1 MINRTGLGLFALG
14 ALLFAALF
22 YVATTYNILGWSV
35 NDMGEPVID
44 PTLLVALYTIVFGL
58 PYALFELTRRTNWL
72 VLIFVLI
79 LIPAAHYGAMN
90 AFLWL
95 SSKGVEGGEGGMLA
109 TTPALLPGLLA
120 GFAGS
125 ALSFL
130 VLVLLGLRAAKAG
143 PAVFLGGLVL
153 LTAWGGVSMLLLN
166 TNQENPSALS
176 FILPIFLPWQ
186 LIFGFFLSAL
196 LRPSP
201 PRGTVATT
209 DTASE
214 ASVD

>member
-22 YVATTYNILGWSV
+22 YAATTYSILGWST
-35 NDMGEPVID
+35 NDMGEPALD
-44 PTLLVALYTIVFGL
+44 PALLVGLYTIVFGL

-72 VLIFVLI
+72 AVFFVLI
-79 LIPAAHYGAMN
+79 LIPAAHYGAIA

-95 SSKGVEGGEGGMLA
+95 SSSAIEALQTGSGGA
-109 TTPALLPGLLA
+109 SSPLLPGLLA

-130 VLVLLGLRAAKAG
+130 ALFVLGLRSAKAG
-143 PAVFLGGLVL
+143 PVVFLAGIGL
-153 LTAWGGVSMLLLN
+153 LTAWGGIAMLLLPSGDQM
-166 TNQENPSALS
+166 QEPTALT
-176 FILPIFLPWQ
+176 FILPVFLPWQ

-201 PRGTVATT
+201 KRGEVATT
-209 DTASE
+209 D
-214 ASVD
+214 

>member
-14 ALLFAALF
+14 ALLFSALF
-22 YVATTYNILGWSV
+22 YVATTYSILGWSV
-35 NDMGEPVID
+35 NDMGEPALN
-44 PTLLVALYTIVFGL
+44 PTILVALYTIAFGL
-58 PYALFELTRRTNWL
+58 PYAVFELTRRTNWL
-72 VLIFVLI
+72 TLLFLLI
-79 LIPAAHYGAMN
+79 LVPAAHCGAMN

-95 SSKGVEGGEGGMLA
+95 ASSGAEGAESGLA
-109 TTPALLPGLLA
+109 ATPGLLPGLLA

-130 VLVLLGLRAAKAG
+130 ALFLLGLRSAKGG
-143 PAVFLGGLVL
+143 PLVFLAGIVL

-166 TNQENPSALS
+166 PDVDNPTALN

-196 LRPSP
+196 LKPSP
-201 PRGTVATT
+201 GRGEVATT
-209 DTASE
+209 D
-214 ASVD
+214 

>member
-1 MINRTGLGLFALG
+1 MMINRTGLGLFALG

-22 YVATTYNILGWSV
+22 YAATTYSILGWTV
-35 NDMGEPVID
+35 NDMGEPALD
-44 PTLLVALYTIVFGL
+44 PAILVALYTIAFGL
-58 PYALFELTRRTNWL
+58 PYALYELTRRTNWL
-72 VLIFVLI
+72 AIVFLLI
-79 LIPAAHYGAMN
+79 LVPVAHYAAVA

-95 SSKGVEGGEGGMLA
+95 SSSAIEAAQTGSGA
-109 TTPALLPGLLA
+109 TSPLLPGLLA

-130 VLVLLGLRAAKAG
+130 ALFVLGLRSAKAG
-143 PAVFLGGLVL
+143 LVAFIAGIVL
-153 LTAWGGVSMLLLN
+153 LTAWGGISMLLLPSGE
-166 TNQENPSALS
+166 QMENPTALT

-201 PRGTVATT
+201 KRGEVATT
-209 DTASE
+209 DSAG
-214 ASVD
+214 D

>member
-22 YVATTYNILGWSV
+22 YVATTYSMLGWSV
-35 NDMGEPVID
+35 NDMGEPTIE

-58 PYALFELTRRTNWL
+58 PYALYELTRRTNWL
-72 VLIFVLI
+72 ALLFLLIVV
-79 LIPAAHYGAMN
+79 PAVHYGAMS
-90 AFLWL
+90 AYLWL
-95 SSKGVEGGEGGMLA
+95 ASTGVEGGDGGAVAA
-109 TTPALLPGLLA
+109 TPGLLPGLLA
-120 GFAGS
+120 GFAG
-125 ALSFL
+125 AAVSFL
-130 VLVLLGLRAAKAG
+130 VLFLLGLRAAKAG

-166 TNQENPSALS
+166 PDPENPSALS

-196 LRPSP
+196 LGPSP
-201 PRGTVATT
+201 GRGEVATT
-209 DTASE
+209 D
-214 ASVD
+214 

>member
-1 MINRTGLGLFALG
+1 MINRTGLALLALG

-35 NDMGEPVID
+35 NEMGEPAVD
-44 PTLLVALYTIVFGL
+44 PPLLVALYTIAFGL
-58 PYALFELTRRTNWL
+58 PYVLYELTRRTNWL
-72 VLIFVLI
+72 AILFLLI
-79 LIPAAHYGAMN
+79 LVPAAHYGAMY

-95 SSKGVEGGEGGMLA
+95 ASRGAEGGDGGALA
-109 TTPALLPGLLA
+109 ATPGLLPGLLA
-120 GFAGS
+120 GVTGA

-130 VLVLLGLRAAKAG
+130 ALFVLGLRAAKAG

-166 TNQENPSALS
+166 PNPESPTALD

-186 LIFGFFLSAL
+186 LIFAFFLSAL

-201 PRGTVATT
+201 ARGTVATT
-209 DTASE
+209 D
-214 ASVD
+214 

>member
-14 ALLFAALF
+14 ALLFSALF
-22 YVATTYNILGWSV
+22 YVATTYSILGWSV
-35 NDMGEPVID
+35 NDMGEPTLD
-44 PTLLVALYTIVFGL
+44 PAILVALYTIAFGL
-58 PYALFELTRRTNWL
+58 PYAVFELTRRTNWL
-72 VLIFVLI
+72 AILFLLI
-79 LIPAAHYGAMN
+79 LVPAAHYGAMA

-95 SSKGVEGGEGGMLA
+95 SSTGAEGAETGLA
-109 TTPALLPGLLA
+109 ATPGLLPGLLA

-130 VLVLLGLRAAKAG
+130 ALFVLGLRSAKAG
-143 PAVFLGGLVL
+143 PLVFLAGIVL

-166 TNQENPSALS
+166 PNLENPTALN

-196 LRPSP
+196 LKPSP
-201 PRGTVATT
+201 ARGEVATT
-209 DTASE
+209 D
-214 ASVD
+214 

>member
-14 ALLFAALF
+14 ALLFSALF
-22 YVATTYNILGWSV
+22 YVATTDSILGWSV
-35 NDMGEPVID
+35 NDMGEPTLD
-44 PTLLVALYTIVFGL
+44 PAILVALYTIAFGL
-58 PYALFELTRRTNWL
+58 PYAVFELTRRTNWL
-72 VLIFVLI
+72 AILFLLI
-79 LIPAAHYGAMN
+79 LVPAAHYGAMA

-95 SSKGVEGGEGGMLA
+95 SSTGTEGAETGLA
-109 TTPALLPGLLA
+109 ATPGLLPGLLA

-130 VLVLLGLRAAKAG
+130 ALFLLGLRSAKAG
-143 PAVFLGGLVL
+143 PLVFLAGIVL

-166 TNQENPSALS
+166 PEVENPTALN

-196 LRPSP
+196 LKPSP
-201 PRGTVATT
+201 GRGEVATT
-209 DTASE
+209 D
-214 ASVD
+214 

>member
-1 MINRTGLGLFALG
+1 MINRAGLGLFVLG
-14 ALLFAALF
+14 ALLFSALF
-22 YVATTYNILGWSV
+22 YVATTNGILGWSV
-35 NDMGEPVID
+35 NDMGEPTIE
-44 PTLLVALYTIVFGL
+44 PTLLVALYTIAFGL

-72 VLIFVLI
+72 SLVFLLI
-79 LIPAAHYGAMN
+79 LVPAAHYGAMY

-95 SSKGVEGGEGGMLA
+95 ASTGVEGGEGGALA
-109 TTPALLPGLLA
+109 ATPALLPGLLA

-125 ALSFL
+125 AISFL
-130 VLVLLGLRAAKAG
+130 VLFVLGLRAAKAG
-143 PAVFLGGLVL
+143 PAVFLAGVVL
-153 LTAWGGVSMLLLN
+153 LTAWGGISMLLLN
-166 TNQENPSALS
+166 PDMENPSALS

-209 DTASE
+209 D
-214 ASVD
+214 

>member
-22 YVATTYNILGWSV
+22 YVATTYSILGWSV
-35 NDMGEPVID
+35 NDLGEPSID
-44 PTLLVALYTIVFGL
+44 PNLLVAIYTVAFGL
-58 PYALFELTRRTNWL
+58 PYVLFELTRRTNWL
-72 VLIFVLI
+72 ALLFLLI
-79 LIPAAHYGAMN
+79 LVPAAHYGAMA
-90 AFLWL
+90 AFMWL
-95 SSKGVEGGEGGMLA
+95 SSKGAEAAAETGLA
-109 TTPALLPGLLA
+109 ATPGLLPGLLA

-130 VLVLLGLRAAKAG
+130 ALFVLGLRAAKAG
-143 PAVFLGGLVL
+143 PMVFLAGLIL
-153 LTAWGGVSMLLLN
+153 LTAWGGISMLLLN
-166 TNQENPSALS
+166 PDPENPGALS

-201 PRGTVATT
+201 KRGVAATT
-209 DTASE
+209 D
-214 ASVD
+214 

>member
-22 YVATTYNILGWSV
+22 YVATTYSILGWSV
-35 NDMGEPVID
+35 NDMGEPALD
-44 PTLLVALYTIVFGL
+44 PAILVALYTIAFGL
-58 PYALFELTRRTNWL
+58 PYAAYELTRRTNWL
-72 VLIFVLI
+72 AILFVLI
-79 LIPAAHYGAMN
+79 LIPAAHYGAI
-90 AFLWL
+90 ASFLGL
-95 SSKGVEGGEGGMLA
+95 SSSGAEAAETGIAA
-109 TTPALLPGLLA
+109 TPGLLPGLLA

-130 VLVLLGLRAAKAG
+130 AIFLLGLRSAKAG
-143 PAVFLGGLVL
+143 PVVFLAGIIL
-153 LTAWGGVSMLLLN
+153 LTAWGGIGMLLLN
-166 TNQENPSALS
+166 PDLENPTALN

-201 PRGTVATT
+201 KRGEIATT
-209 DTASE
+209 DA
-214 ASVD
+214 

>member
-22 YVATTYNILGWSV
+22 YVATTYSILGWSV
-35 NDMGEPVID
+35 NDMGEPVLD
-44 PTLLVALYTIVFGL
+44 PAILVALYTIAFGL
-58 PYALFELTRRTNWL
+58 PYALYELTRRTNWL
-72 VLIFVLI
+72 TLLFLLI
-79 LIPAAHYGAMN
+79 LIPAAHYGAIA

-95 SSKGVEGGEGGMLA
+95 SSSGAEAAETGIAA
-109 TTPALLPGLLA
+109 TPGLLPGLLA
-120 GFAGS
+120 GFTGA

-130 VLVLLGLRAAKAG
+130 ALFVLGLRSTRAG
-143 PAVFLGGLVL
+143 PLVFLAGIVL
-153 LTAWGGVSMLLLN
+153 LTAWGGISMLLLN
-166 TNQENPSALS
+166 PNLESPTALN

-201 PRGTVATT
+201 RRGEVATT
-209 DTASE
+209 D
-214 ASVD
+214 